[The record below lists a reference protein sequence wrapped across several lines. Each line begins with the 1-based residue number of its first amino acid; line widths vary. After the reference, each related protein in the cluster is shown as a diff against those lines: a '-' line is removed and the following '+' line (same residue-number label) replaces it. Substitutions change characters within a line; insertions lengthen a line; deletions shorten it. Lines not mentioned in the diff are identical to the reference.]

1 MTIVS
6 PQEIEKGIKYKN
18 ILDRLYEHLDESL
31 NYFDYYQIV
40 GIFLQGSQNYGLDT
54 EESDVDTK
62 LIVLPKFEDIVFN
75 KQPIS
80 TTHIRENEEHIDFKD
95 LRLYIQTFRKQN
107 INFLEILFTD
117 FKILNNEYEKFWN
130 VLIENREAIARYN
143 PYQAVKAMKG
153 HAIEKYQKMEHP
165 YPNKKDVLEK
175 FGYDPK
181 QLSHLVRIENYLERY
196 IEGESYKNCLYPTNS
211 SFIMDIKLGKYSLNE
226 ARIIAE
232 QAKNHIELL
241 EQIAI
246 KKFENNPNKEVD
258 KIFNEVQYSI
268 MKTAILEELH
278 NDEKTLG

>member
-6 PQEIEKGIKYKN
+6 PQEIEKALKYKN
-18 ILDRLYEHLDESL
+18 ISDRLCEHLDESL
-31 NYFDYYQIV
+31 GYFDYYQIV

-54 EESDVDTK
+54 KESDIDTK

-75 KQPIS
+75 KQPVS
-80 TTHIRENEEHIDFKD
+80 TTHIRENDEHIDFKD

-117 FKILNNEYEKFWN
+117 FKIISNEYEKFWN
-130 VLIENREAIARYN
+130 VLIKNREAIARYN

-153 HAIEKYQKMEHP
+153 HAMEKYQKMEHP
-165 YPNKKDVLEK
+165 YPARKDVIEK

-181 QLSHLVRIENYLERY
+181 QLSHLVRIEDYLERY

-241 EQIAI
+241 EQIVM
-246 KKFENNPNKEVD
+246 KKFENNPNKQVD
-258 KIFNEVQYSI
+258 EIFNEVQYQI
-268 MKTAILEELH
+268 MKTAILKELH
-278 NDEKTLG
+278 NDEKALA

>member
-1 MTIVS
+1 MTNVS
-6 PQEIEKGIKYKN
+6 PQEIEKALKYKN
-18 ILDRLYEHLDESL
+18 ISDRLYEHLDESL
-31 NYFDYYQIV
+31 GYFDYYQIV

-80 TTHIRENEEHIDFKD
+80 TTHIRENDEHIDFKD

-165 YPNKKDVLEK
+165 YPTKKNVIEK

-181 QLSHLVRIENYLERY
+181 QLSHLVRIEDYLERY

-241 EQIAI
+241 EQIAM

-258 KIFNEVQYSI
+258 EIFNEVQYQI
-268 MKTAILEELH
+268 MKTAILKELH
-278 NDEKTLG
+278 NDEKALA

>member
-6 PQEIEKGIKYKN
+6 PQEIEKALKYKN
-18 ILDRLYEHLDESL
+18 ISDRLYEHLDESL
-31 NYFDYYQIV
+31 GYFDYYQIV

-54 EESDVDTK
+54 EESDIDTK

-75 KQPIS
+75 KQPVS
-80 TTHIRENEEHIDFKD
+80 TTHIRENDEHIDFKD

-117 FKILNNEYEKFWN
+117 FKIISNEYEKFWN
-130 VLIENREAIARYN
+130 VLIKNREAIARYN

-153 HAIEKYQKMEHP
+153 HAMEKYQKMEHP
-165 YPNKKDVLEK
+165 YPTKKDVIEK

-196 IEGESYKNCLYPTNS
+196 IEGENYKNCLYPTNS

-241 EQIAI
+241 EQIAM

-258 KIFNEVQYSI
+258 EIFNEVQYQI
-268 MKTAILEELH
+268 MKTAILEELL
-278 NDEKTLG
+278 NDEKTLA